1 METLLIW
8 NFNIKCQ
15 KYTEFNKRREIM
27 AYRFLDL
34 LESEYKEDVSSIKD
48 QLKTKHSKTYD
59 IFKEAFSGMY
69 TSKECAL
76 DKIQKDFLNEKIA
89 PKSIDASWLKDN
101 MDYVVSTLRSLSE
114 GDIKI
119 IINNGDSNKPTTA
132 SIGYEMEG
140 KKRPGRP
147 SAASVDTTADTVAEP
162 VTTVAP
168 TTVPGT
174 DKTTQEP
181 LIENPPKC
189 NCNCQKKES
198 AQILPECNIGD
209 MVTVNDK
216 QYVVDGME
224 GDTVFVS
231 DEDGE
236 KYDFKKSD
244 IEKVTECSMKTED
257 DKEADAADKIPGHES
272 GESDEEE
279 TEEHK
284 KPDYKERFKDQ
295 FKKPTK
301 WADIEASMAKRE
313 SVEETVADKSIPMS
327 EMLIQKR
334 PITWNDIERSIF
346 KKNTPKVKNDAEEEI
361 IKVANGLTSEPE
373 GQKAYSADK
382 QIKPMDKASNVLPP
396 KGEPS
401 ANSLTTK
408 TGVKVSNPSDKQI
421 KSQGEPTK
429 QVNLTGKKDA
439 GSKAY
444 TSKPG
449 VKVSNTSDKQI
460 KPIKK

>member
-1 METLLIW
+1 
-8 NFNIKCQ
+8 
-15 KYTEFNKRREIM
+15 M

-48 QLKTKHSKTYD
+48 QLKTKYEKTHE
-59 IFKEAFSGMY
+59 ILKEAFSGEY

-76 DKIQKDFLNEKIA
+76 DRIQKDFLNEKIA
-89 PKSIDASWLKDN
+89 PKSIDASWLKTN
-101 MDYVVSTLRSLSE
+101 MDYVVSTLQSLTE

-119 IINNGDSNKPTTA
+119 IINNGDSGKA
-132 SIGYEMEG
+132 STIGYELEG

-147 SAASVDTTADTVAEP
+147 AASAAVVAP
-162 VTTVAP
+162 VTAVAP

-181 LIENPPKC
+181 LVENPPDC
-189 NCNCQKKES
+189 KKNE
-198 AQILPECNIGD
+198 ATKILPGCKVGD

-216 QYVVDGME
+216 EYVVDGME
-224 GDTVFVS
+224 DDIVYAS
-231 DEDGE
+231 DEDGKE
-236 KYDFKKSD
+236 FEFQKNE
-244 IEKVTECSMKTED
+244 IEKVTECAMKTED
-257 DKEADAADKIPGHES
+257 DAEADAEDRIPGHEA

-279 TEEHK
+279 RAEHGQQEEPMAEINTEK
-284 KPDYKERFKDQ
+284 RPL
-295 FKKPTK
+295 K
-301 WADIEASMAKRE
+301 WSEIEAAMTKRE
-313 SVEETVADKSIPMS
+313 SVEEIVTEDSMPMS

-346 KKNTPKVKNDAEEEI
+346 KKNTPKIKNDAEEQV

-382 QIKPMDKASNVLPP
+382 KIKPMAKVATLAP

-401 ANSLTTK
+401 ANALTTK
-408 TGVKVSNPSDKQI
+408 TGVKVSNPKDKQI

-429 QVNLTGKKDA
+429 QANLSGKKDV

-449 VKVSNTSDKQI
+449 VKVSNPSDKQI